1 MPYYIK
7 RKKKKGGRS
16 ELQKWIA
23 KLDKV
28 MSLYVRMRDSKE
40 FHFRYFRCISCGQVK
55 PIEQG
60 DCGHYISRTH
70 MALRFDSRNMNCECR
85 HCLTPDT
92 RVLTSDFRWVQLGSV
107 KVGDKLFGFDENSEH
122 KTSRRYKVATVT
134 SIERD
139 YQPVFDVELENGD
152 HVKTTA
158 DHKWLGRY
166 GKSSLRQWIA
176 TKDLWINGVNMYGK
190 HKTGPHTDCV
200 TSVVCKV
207 IQTVEQ
213 ENSYEAGW
221 IAGMIDADGHITQQ
235 NVHDKDG
242 VHRWGFRV
250 GVAQCEKYPKNCKEI
265 IRLLEKITGN
275 HKPCRQWMEKEGR
288 KKGIRSTCQV
298 WQFLITGTNIEKLQ
312 FLMRVRPN
320 KLAKVDLEKLGKL
333 KSQYDVKVKSI
344 TPLGM
349 QEIVVMETDT
359 HTFIAE
365 GYAMHNCNRFCADHL
380 IGYRRNLVMKLG
392 RQSFRDKHPGVTIC
406 STESVKECQRLGEQ
420 QVLLLE
426 MMKNQTR
433 KWSVFE
439 LQELYKYYSALI
451 LKMKEEL

>member
-55 PIEQG
+55 SIEQG

-70 MALRFDSRNMNCECR
+70 MALRFDTRNMNCECR

-92 RVLTSDFRWVQLGSV
+92 RVLTSDFRLVQLGSV
-107 KVGDKLFGFDENSEH
+107 KVGDKLFGFDENLEH

-134 SIERD
+134 SVERD

-176 TKDLWINGVNMYGK
+176 TKDLWVNGVNMYGK
-190 HKTGPHTDCV
+190 HKADNV
-200 TSVVCKV
+200 TSEVSK
-207 IQTVEQ
+207 
-213 ENSYEAGW
+213 
-221 IAGMIDADGHITQQ
+221 
-235 NVHDKDG
+235 
-242 VHRWGFRV
+242 
-250 GVAQCEKYPKNCKEI
+250 I
-265 IRLLEKITGN
+265 I
-275 HKPCRQWMEKEGR
+275 
-288 KKGIRSTCQV
+288 
-298 WQFLITGTNIEKLQ
+298 
-312 FLMRVRPN
+312 
-320 KLAKVDLEKLGKL
+320 LGKL
-333 KSQYDVKVKSI
+333 WKLKRCVKVKSI

-365 GYAMHNCNRFCADHL
+365 GYAMHNCNRFSADHL